1 MKLNSLPRC
10 NAQCLYPPPQGKQAK
25 FEWAA
30 RAIQHYDLQNR
41 TMKIIADGPWFIS
54 ENHQTRDL
62 QTNALPTHKICQCQT
77 EQRATHHIQKGISS
91 PKRCSTTMKLWSPIW
106 LQLLNL
112 VKQSTYNPWIDVPSN
127 GRRSIGSKDAYVFSL
142 VFILNF
148 AVFRLPYFIA
158 FWYLSLE
165 S

>member
-1 MKLNSLPRC
+1 MTYKTVPWKSS
-10 NAQCLYPPPQGKQAK
+10 QMPPGLLGKTTKQGTYK
-25 FEWAA
+25 
-30 RAIQHYDLQNR
+30 RMLCQHTKYR
-41 TMKIIADGPWFIS
+41 
-54 ENHQTRDL
+54 
-62 QTNALPTHKICQCQT
+62 QCQT
-77 EQRATHHIQKGISS
+77 EQRAT
-91 PKRCSTTMKLWSPIW
+91 STIMKLWSAIW

-127 GRRSIGSKDAYVFSL
+127 GRRSIGSKDAFVFSL

-165 S
+165 FTLKHLRSINSQSLLNDK

>member
-1 MKLNSLPRC
+1 MTYKTVPWKSS
-10 NAQCLYPPPQGKQAK
+10 QMPPGLLGKTTKQGTYK
-25 FEWAA
+25 
-30 RAIQHYDLQNR
+30 RMLCQHTKYR
-41 TMKIIADGPWFIS
+41 
-54 ENHQTRDL
+54 
-62 QTNALPTHKICQCQT
+62 QCQT

-127 GRRSIGSKDAYVFSL
+127 GRRSIGSKDAFVFSL